1 MKNIQKRGKKKS
13 TYTHTLKIGVAMINT
28 EQDNS

>member
-13 TYTHTLKIGVAMINT
+13 TYTHIKNVTFESQCG
-28 EQDNS
+28 DD

>member
-13 TYTHTLKIGVAMINT
+13 TYTHTHKKNMTFESQCG
-28 EQDNS
+28 DD